1 MSYLV
6 QIILVAVVVSVACS
20 IPGIFLVL
28 RGTSMISDAI
38 THTVLLGIVLSYFV
52 VNDLNSPF
60 LMIGATLTGLLTVW
74 LIELVNKSQLV
85 SFDGAIGIIFPFLFS
100 IAIILLTQFASG
112 THLDVDVVLMGELG
126 FIPFNR
132 VIMFGYDFGPVTL
145 WRMIAILV
153 INITF
158 ISLFF
163 RQLKITTFDPHFA
176 QSVGISTTLLHYGL
190 MTLVSL
196 TAVGAYDSVGSV
208 LVVGFMVGP
217 AIVGYMLSND
227 IKTIMIIA
235 VISSFISSVIGVL
248 LAYQLD
254 TTFAGMIAVTTGIL
268 AGLSIIFS
276 PKKGLLQKRMSLS

>member
-1 MSYLV
+1 MSYLI
-6 QIILVAVVVSVACS
+6 QIILVAVVVSIACS

-52 VNDLNSPF
+52 FNDLNSPF
-60 LMIGATLTGLLTVW
+60 LMVGATLTGLLTVW

-85 SFDGAIGIIFPFLFS
+85 SFDGAIGIVFPFLFS

-132 VIMFGYDFGPVTL
+132 LIMAGYDFGPVAL
-145 WRMIAILV
+145 WRMIAILI

-158 ISLFF
+158 ITVFF
-163 RQLKITTFDPHFA
+163 RQLMVTTFDPHFA
-176 QSVGISTTLLHYGL
+176 QSIGISATLLHYGL

-196 TAVGAYDSVGSV
+196 TAVGAYDSVGSI

-227 IKTIMIIA
+227 LKTIILIA
-235 VISSFISSVIGVL
+235 VGSSVLSSSVGVL

-268 AGLSIIFS
+268 AGLSVVFS
-276 PKKGLLQKRMSLS
+276 PKKGLLRKYITI